1 MRYEVKLDGFE
12 DKKIEVE
19 VKSIRGPRLLIN
31 GKAIPKDRKN
41 KMILCRDDGVEV
53 IATWKSNFLSVD
65 AVPKLVVDDKEIQVA
80 EPLKWYVKVWCSLP
94 LLLLLWGG
102 ALGAMCG
109 FIAISINSKIFRS
122 SMNQFLKFLT
132 TIIIS
137 LLAAVVYFIIG
148 SLAYLA
154 LEPNI

>member
-12 DKKIEVE
+12 DRKIEVE
-19 VKSIRGPRLLIN
+19 VKLTRGPRLLID
-31 GKAIPKDRKN
+31 GKAIPTDRKN
-41 KMILCRDDGVEV
+41 KMILCRNDGVEV
-53 IATWKSNFLSVD
+53 IATWKSSFFSVD
-65 AVPKLVVDDKEIQVA
+65 TVPKLVVDNKEIQVV

-94 LLLLLWGG
+94 LLLLFGGG

-109 FIAISINSKIFRS
+109 FIAIYINSKIFRS

-148 SLAYLA
+148 SLAYSA
-154 LEPNI
+154 VSPNI